1 MGYYRRYYTQR
12 DYAVIIVDVKST
24 GGNTVECTLPKDSGD
39 TKLQEEVWC
48 SCDIDQPRLCV
59 CGDE

>member
-1 MGYYRRYYTQR
+1 MIT
-12 DYAVIIVDVKST
+12 VNVKST

-59 CGDE
+59 CEDE